1 MILMIRDDK
10 IDILSKEFK
19 KRVIEIEHEEANE
32 LSSRSDVVI
41 IDRLQREFEILVKN
55 SEN

>member
-1 MILMIRDDK
+1 MIRDDK

>member
-1 MILMIRDDK
+1 MIRDDK
-10 IDILSKEFK
+10 IEILSKEFK

-32 LSSRSDVVI
+32 LSAKGDVVI
-41 IDRLQREFEILVKN
+41 IDKLQREFEIMVKN